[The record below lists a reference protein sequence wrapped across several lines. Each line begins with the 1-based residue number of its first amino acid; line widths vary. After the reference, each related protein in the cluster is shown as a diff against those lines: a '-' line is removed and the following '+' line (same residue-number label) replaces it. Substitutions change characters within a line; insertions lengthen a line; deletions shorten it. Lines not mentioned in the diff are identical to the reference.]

1 MIDPTLIDEALRTQ
15 LDAGPLAD
23 LGRFERDV
31 FWDRVDVHLDDL
43 VRPLRL
49 LYPEPALPSLVADL
63 LGIAARRHAERPEDL
78 RRLDLRRQAEPD
90 WFQQSSMVGYAAY
103 ADRFA
108 GDLAGVADHIDH
120 LRALGVTYLHLMPLL
135 AAREGENDGGY
146 AVADWDA
153 VEPRLGTMADLE
165 RLAGRLRAA
174 GISLC
179 VDLVANHTA
188 DTHPW
193 ARAALAGDTR
203 HLAYFRTF
211 PDRDLP
217 DRYELTLREIFPD
230 TDPGNFTWRPEIH
243 RWVWTTFHD
252 YQWDLDYSNP
262 VVLAEMTDVLLRLAN
277 RGAEVVRLD
286 AVAFLWK
293 ELGTTCENL
302 PQAHAILQ
310 VWHAVTRIA
319 APGVLLLAE
328 AIVPIEET
336 KPYLGVGEATGKES
350 HLAYHHFFMV
360 LLWSALAE
368 GNARLLTAALE
379 RAGSI
384 PRSTAWCTYVRSH
397 DDIGW
402 AITPADAGLVGLDD
416 HAHRSFLADFYTGTF
431 GGSFA
436 RGEVFQFNPRTD
448 DRRVS
453 GTTASLA
460 GLETALETGDEAAVD
475 LAIARIRLL
484 HALAAAHGGIPLI
497 WSGDELATTNDHG
510 FRDDPSHAGD
520 NRWIHRP
527 AVDWSRA
534 ADRQDPST
542 PTGRVFTDLARIMSA
557 RAASPQLHAA
567 ADTLPVWTHNDAV
580 FGLVRDSARG
590 LVLVV
595 GNVTAE
601 TQRLTARR
609 LADLGF
615 AGGADL
621 LDGVPMPAGDLDL
634 APYEVRWLSPA

>member
-1 MIDPTLIDEALRTQ
+1 MIDPTLIDEALRTE
-15 LDAGPLAD
+15 LDAGSLAA
-23 LGRFERDV
+23 LGRFERSV

-49 LYPEPALPSLVADL
+49 LYPEPELPRLVGDL
-63 LGIAARRHAERPEDL
+63 LGIAARRHAERPEEL

-120 LRALGVTYLHLMPLL
+120 LRAFGVTYLHLMPLL

-193 ARAALAGDTR
+193 ARAALAGDPR
-203 HLAYFRTF
+203 HLAYYRTF

-217 DRYELTLREIFPD
+217 DRHELTLREIFPD
-230 TDPGNFTWRPEIH
+230 TDPGNFTWRPEIE

-293 ELGTTCENL
+293 ELGTPCENL
-302 PQAHAILQ
+302 PQAHAVLQ

-328 AIVPIEET
+328 AIVPIEQT

-360 LLWSALAE
+360 LAWSALAE
-368 GNARLLTAALE
+368 GNVRLLTAALE
-379 RAGSI
+379 RAGPI

-402 AITPADAGLVGLDD
+402 AITPTDAGLVGLDD
-416 HAHRSFLADFYTGTF
+416 HAHRTFLADFYTGRF
-431 GGSFA
+431 PGSFA
-436 RGEVFQFNPRTD
+436 CGKVFQHNPRTD

-453 GTTASLA
+453 GTTAALA
-460 GLETALETGDEAAVD
+460 GLEAALDAGDESAID

-497 WSGDELATTNDHG
+497 WSGDELATTNDHDY
-510 FRDDPSHAGD
+510 RHDPSHTDD

-527 AVDWSRA
+527 AIDWSRA
-534 ADRQDPST
+534 EDRHDPST
-542 PTGRVFTDLARIMSA
+542 PTGRVFSDLVSIMSA

-567 ADTLPVWTHNDAV
+567 ADTIPVWTHNDSV
-580 FGLVRDSARG
+580 FGLVRNSARG

-601 TQRLTARR
+601 TQRLTAGR

-615 AGGADL
+615 TGGTDL
-621 LDGVPMPAGDLDL
+621 LGSLPVAAGDLDL